1 MYPQQSRGVN
11 ERLTQWLRM
20 EHYRLHCVEQ
30 WPEGPHKQTA
40 LAGIH
45 CTLQSLQSDFNS
57 PIEPSLCM
65 VCASRKAGLAVMEF
79 PTASKG
85 SAVIMPWAA

>member
-45 CTLQSLQSDFNS
+45 SALQSLQLECHL
-57 PIEPSLCM
+57 PIEPAVCM
-65 VCASRKAGLAVMEF
+65 VCASRRTGLAVMEF
-79 PTASKG
+79 PTASQG
-85 SAVIMPWAA
+85 SAVIMPLAA

>member
-30 WPEGPHKQTA
+30 WPEGPHKQTV

-45 CTLQSLQSDFNS
+45 CALQSLQSES
-57 PIEPSLCM
+57 QPPIEPSPCM
-65 VCASRKAGLAVMEF
+65 VCASRRAGLAVMEF
-79 PTASKG
+79 PSASQG
-85 SAVIMPWAA
+85 SAVIMPLAA